1 MNLLKALS
9 TTGLALGLSIGLAAG
24 TATAQD
30 QRLAFGAT
38 NAQSSHYAY
47 FAALAQIVNDNADG
61 YQASVVETGATVDNL
76 RRMARGQLDI
86 GLVTTPALF
95 HANEGIQTFDGDPI
109 ASQLLWAYSLAPQM
123 IVTRADAGY
132 ESIRDLSGER
142 FGPGQRGS
150 STEATSQ
157 MVFDL
162 LGVTPEWVRG
172 TNGELANLIKDER
185 LPGFV
190 KSAVGTDFDPLTTD
204 IATLTPLQV
213 LPVSDED
220 IALIQE
226 NLPELS
232 IVDMPA
238 SDQQGRDAP
247 YRTWGF
253 MIAVSASPEMDDETA
268 YAITKAVLENPEAQA
283 AAFPAV
289 DGIDIGDLTVNFA
302 TSAMHP
308 GAIRAFEELG
318 YTVPDRLR

>member
-1 MNLLKALS
+1 MTLFKNLAATS
-9 TTGLALGLSIGLAAG
+9 LALGLMAGAAS
-24 TATAQD
+24 AQD

-47 FAALAQIVNDNADG
+47 FASLAQIVNDHAEG

-76 RRMARGQLDI
+76 RRMAREQLDI

-95 HANEGIQTFDGDPI
+95 HANEGINTFDGEPI

-123 IVTRADAGY
+123 IVTRADSGY
-132 ESIRDLSGER
+132 ETLRDLEGQR

-150 STEATSQ
+150 STEATAE
-157 MVFDL
+157 MVLDL
-162 LGVTPEWVRG
+162 LGVGPEWVRG
-172 TNGELANLIKDER
+172 TNGELANLIKDDR
-185 LPGFV
+185 LSGFI

-204 IATLTPLQV
+204 IATLTPLRV
-213 LPVSDED
+213 LPVSDDD

-226 NLPELS
+226 SLPELS

-238 SDQQGRDAP
+238 SEQQGRDAP

-268 YAITKAVLENPEAQA
+268 YAITKAVLENQETQA
-283 AAFPAV
+283 AAFPAL
-289 DGIDIGDLTVNFA
+289 DGIDIGQLTVDFA

-308 GAIRAFEELG
+308 GAIRAFEEAG
-318 YTVPDRLR
+318 YDVPDALRPAM